1 MRNDES
7 ALLGL
12 QGGSALVRRLRA
24 PVRTEGVT
32 LSLVLY
38 IMDLLMLIFR
48 SVYICH
54 EKADIQ
60 RPFVK
65 LLVIPTVIY

>member
-12 QGGSALVRRLRA
+12 QGVSALMRRLSA

-48 SVYICH
+48 SVYICR

-60 RPFVK
+60 RPLIE
-65 LLVIPTVIY
+65 LLVNPTVIY